1 MTISPASFVAFTRRF
16 RGDAQGNLTVEFAFL
31 IPFLLALS
39 FGALELGN
47 VLLQHLRL
55 TGAARAGLQYGLQN
69 DSTAVDYAGIERAA
83 RAGAGS
89 VSGGYSVTA
98 RKFCSCTSG
107 EVSCST
113 SCSDDSEMRTYV
125 EVAVEGDVAPLI
137 SYPIAVP
144 TWHLSARQARRL
156 N

>member
-1 MTISPASFVAFTRRF
+1 MTLLPPAFVAFIGRLRLA
-16 RGDAQGNLTVEFAFL
+16 REGNLTIEFAFL
-31 IPFLLALS
+31 MPFLLALS

-47 VLLQHLRL
+47 VLLQHLRM
-55 TGAARAGLQYGLQN
+55 TGAARAGLQYGLQD
-69 DSTAVDYAGIERAA
+69 DSTANDYEGIARAA
-83 RAGAGS
+83 RAGAGGIPS
-89 VSGGYSVTA
+89 GYSVTA

-113 SCSDDSEMRTYV
+113 SCTDNGEVRTYV

-137 SYPIAVP
+137 SYPIPVP
-144 TWHLSARQARRL
+144 AWHLSARQARRL